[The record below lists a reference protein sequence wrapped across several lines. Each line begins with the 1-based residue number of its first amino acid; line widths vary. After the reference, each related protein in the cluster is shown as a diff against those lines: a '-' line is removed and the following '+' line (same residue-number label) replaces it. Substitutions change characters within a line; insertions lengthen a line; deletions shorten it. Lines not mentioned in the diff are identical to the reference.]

1 MKKGNKFVILS
12 LAALAALSIPVGAA
26 VAVRISSERNCGRT
40 KPPTMRVDGVDI
52 EQKSVASDPFSTNE
66 MVFGDYERNYC
77 IGYVDGL
84 KKESLTGDESAAEME
99 RITRKNA
106 LIKEYREYVEALYGQ
121 PMTEEE
127 YEIHYQHLMDIY
139 CDELLPLEPEPT
151 PEEVFIRDEIGI
163 LLLRLEEHLEFSSI
177 HGEVYIQ
184 NKEIDLPELER
195 AIEELTSLK
204 ERAKA
209 GQLSL
214 EQMQQEYAACLE
226 VVKRACPPQ
235 YAITIADE

>member
-1 MKKGNKFVILS
+1 MKKRKKFVILS
-12 LAALAALSIPVGAA
+12 LVALAALSIPVGAA

-40 KPPTMRVDGVDI
+40 KPPIMRVDN
-52 EQKSVASDPFSTNE
+52 EQEPAESDTNG
-66 MVFGDYERNYC
+66 MVFGDDERDFC
-77 IGYVDGL
+77 LGYLEGFRDEEV
-84 KKESLTGDESAAEME
+84 TGDESAAEME

>member
-1 MKKGNKFVILS
+1 MKKGKKFVILS

-26 VAVRISSERNCGRT
+26 VGVRISSERNCGVT
-40 KPPTMRVDGVDI
+40 SPTMNLN
-52 EQKSVASDPFSTNE
+52 EQELAALFADHS

-163 LLLRLEEHLEFSSI
+163 LLLRLEDHRYFSEV
-177 HGEVYIQ
+177 HGEKYIQ
-184 NKEIDLPELER
+184 NNEIDLPELKR
-195 AIEELTSLK
+195 AIEDLTALK
-204 ERAKA
+204 ERAVA
-209 GQLSL
+209 EQMPL
-214 EQMQQEYAACLE
+214 EQIKQEYAVCLE
-226 VVKRACPPQ
+226 VVKKACPPQ